1 MTLNYRLILSAGILL
16 ARMAHSQPQK
26 IETEFGPAYMH
37 SGDAIGY
44 FASMVYF
51 PEQEVTIT
59 WAVNGNYGKVDQF
72 TQSKDAMNK
81 IFEVVLE

>member
-1 MTLNYRLILSAGILL
+1 
-16 ARMAHSQPQK
+16 
-26 IETEFGPAYMH
+26 
-37 SGDAIGY
+37 
-44 FASMVYF
+44 MVYF